1 MDVLAPYRSHHAV
14 EAFVARGVS
23 EVIGHSSEGRPLHA
37 VTLGPADARR
47 VTVVLAGIHALEWI
61 GVEVGLAL
69 LERLRETPPVD
80 RRVLFFPL
88 VNVDGYCAVER
99 DRLAGRRRFRRGNA
113 RGVDLNRNFPTHF
126 RAPRLLDRLVPI
138 WNPGSRARSEPEI
151 DAVVARIDREV
162 AAGATVDRGLSLHS
176 VGNKIL
182 HAYGG
187 RWTPPVAVDRL
198 RAIARAV
205 RDRMHAPYEVL
216 QSSRWVPGAFA
227 HGMEL
232 DHLCDAYGAEA
243 LLIECSR
250 GGASLAAPRTLKDPF
265 AWFNPAD
272 PRQTVDAI
280 VPALE
285 WFVGGHG

>member
-37 VTLGPADARR
+37 VTFGPADARR

-113 RGVDLNRNFPTHF
+113 RGSTSTAISDALS
-126 RAPRLLDRLVPI
+126 RATPARSARAGVEPRP
-138 WNPGSRARSEPEI
+138 RARSSPRSTPWSRGST
-151 DAVVARIDREV
+151 ARSPPAPWST
-162 AAGATVDRGLSLHS
+162 AASLHS

-187 RWTPPVAVDRL
+187 RWAPPVAIDRL
-198 RAIARAV
+198 RAIARSV

-250 GGASLAAPRTLKDPF
+250 GGASLSEPRTLADPF
-265 AWFNPAD
+265 AWFNPTD
-272 PRQTVDAI
+272 PRPTVDAI